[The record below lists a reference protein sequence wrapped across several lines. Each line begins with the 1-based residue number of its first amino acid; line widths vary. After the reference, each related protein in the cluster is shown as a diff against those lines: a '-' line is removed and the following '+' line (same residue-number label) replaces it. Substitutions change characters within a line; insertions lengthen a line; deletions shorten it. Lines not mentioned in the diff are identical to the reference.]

1 LPSGGQTQFRQAQ
14 ARIVICGAT
23 GKIGGAAARAL
34 RSRGLAVK
42 ALVRDAERAGALAEI
57 GCTLATADLRD
68 GPAVT
73 EAFRGAGQVLVICPL
88 RASADDVAGDAQQII
103 AVLGAAIEAARP
115 GGVVAISDY
124 GAHVPQG
131 TGVTMILRRLEE
143 RLRGI
148 STPITFLRSAEHMQN
163 WLRQLQAA
171 RDHGILPSLH
181 HPVTRS
187 FPTVSAFDVGV
198 VAAEILGAP
207 VAHSLVPRVIH
218 VEGPRRYCADDFAGV
233 FARRLAHPVV
243 ARAVPR
249 ADWERALAAAGLG
262 SSYANLVI
270 ELQEAHNAGL
280 IDIESGG
287 EVRRGTTELASAVSG

>member
-1 LPSGGQTQFRQAQ
+1 MPSGGQTQFRQAQ

-131 TGVTMILRRLEE
+131 TGVTMILRR
-143 RLRGI
+143 
-148 STPITFLRSAEHMQN
+148 PFLRSAEHMQN